1 MRWSERHPMKT
12 TIWLLFALLALI
24 WTGGIALTAE
34 LVQLAAPALASG
46 STVDLAE
53 LVSRWPM
60 PALAALGVDPALLPA
75 AVASVLAG
83 LDGALAFVGS
93 AAGWITP
100 LLWLCWTVG
109 MVLMLVLT
117 IVSLLL
123 LARLARTASA
133 SA

>member
-1 MRWSERHPMKT
+1 MRLSKRHPMKT
-12 TIWLLFALLALI
+12 TIWLLFAILTLL

-46 STVDLAE
+46 STIDLAE

-60 PALAALGVDPALLPA
+60 PALAALGFDPAMLQPV
-75 AVASVLAG
+75 VAGVLAG
-83 LDGALAFVGS
+83 LDGALAFIGS

-100 LLWLCWTVG
+100 LLWLCWAVG
-109 MVLMLVLT
+109 MVLMLVLAV
-117 IVSLLL
+117 VSLLL
-123 LARLARTASA
+123 LARLPRTASA